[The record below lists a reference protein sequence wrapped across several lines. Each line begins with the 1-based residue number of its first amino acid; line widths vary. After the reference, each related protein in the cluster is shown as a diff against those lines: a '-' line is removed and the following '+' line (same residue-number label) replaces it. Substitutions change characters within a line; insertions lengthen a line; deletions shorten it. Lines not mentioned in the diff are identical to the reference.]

1 MMEPTL
7 RFLALKNR
15 PGIQTMATVAF
26 TFHSIFLMAH
36 LLAVV
41 SGEDITMHLRLSS
54 VDVSL
59 QEIRLA
65 VIPRMLLMVVTIVV
79 DLLLIIGIE
88 DNSVLAMKLFAGW
101 TALDIVV
108 DFSVCLSLV
117 VLKSN
122 RLNAVCAGR
131 VYQYARAKQAESV
144 HRLEDDEQL
153 QPLQEEEE
161 PDEEEPAPE
170 GDRRQEGEQCF
181 EDPGPSTS
189 NAGRS
194 LSPDPV
200 TSAFVPIIEE
210 LALASGIESPDSGAG
225 RDDK

>member
-1 MMEPTL
+1 
-7 RFLALKNR
+7 
-15 PGIQTMATVAF
+15 
-26 TFHSIFLMAH
+26 MAH

-122 RLNAVCAGR
+122 RLNMKMLSNALGVYTLVLAVKAVCAGR

-170 GDRRQEGEQCF
+170 GDRRQEREQCF